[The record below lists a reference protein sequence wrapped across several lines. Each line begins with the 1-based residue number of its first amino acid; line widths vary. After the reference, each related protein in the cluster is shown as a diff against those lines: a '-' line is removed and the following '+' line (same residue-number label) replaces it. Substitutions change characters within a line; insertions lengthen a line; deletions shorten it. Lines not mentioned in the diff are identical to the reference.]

1 MRTKPTGLKL
11 RKLGNDAFSV
21 ETPPEHISLNGLILA
36 VAKAKSGKSFLL
48 TNILSH
54 LQKAGSIQRIIVV
67 SDTFD
72 SNKKMMDD
80 LN

>member
-1 MRTKPTGLKL
+1 M
-11 RKLGNDAFSV
+11 
-21 ETPPEHISLNGLILA
+21 
-36 VAKAKSGKSFLL
+36 AKKQSGKSFLL
-48 TNILSH
+48 TNILSQ

-80 LN
+80 LNIRPGDVYSPSDPDVVTKITDMINAERDDLQ